1 MIVHPSK
8 AARAC
13 TIYLLSAMMA
23 ESSEAALPS
32 YTAATTE
39 LSLTNTISDAAYA
52 YAGFTISDLRAQI
65 LANAAMI
72 KPIFNNEKTRNEYGL
87 ELTLIRGSSGQHAAM
102 LLRDNSSQTCKDE
115 FYHRKIILRGRAFDM
130 PRQAF
135 EDLLFK
141 TEVILGDMMKN
152 SKIEHALAREMN
164 GWNPRQYD

>member
-1 MIVHPSK
+1 
-8 AARAC
+8 
-13 TIYLLSAMMA
+13 MA

-32 YTAATTE
+32 YAAATTDS
-39 LSLTNTISDAAYA
+39 SLTNNDAAYA
-52 YAGFTISDLRAQI
+52 YADFTISDLRAQI

-72 KPIFNNEKTRNEYGL
+72 KPIFINEKTRDEYGL

-102 LLRDNSSQTCKDE
+102 LLRDNVSQPLRED
-115 FYHRKIILRGRAFDM
+115 FYHRKIILRGRAHDM

-141 TEVILGDMMKN
+141 TEVILGDMMKG